1 MKENNPLSPH
11 IQIYNW
17 HISSLI
23 SISHRITGI
32 INIILITLI
41 CLWTALLLLG
51 DINYELIQKFFE
63 TFFGKFLIMGTVW
76 SFSFQILSEIRH
88 LFWDLGLGFEL
99 KTSNIT
105 GLLVIFGSFVLTILI
120 FTLGSSVILMPLM
133 LWFLFNLVSYYDK
146 SYDEVL
152 LFFTSQ
158 PTKFLFSLFIIF
170 AYFYSSLSISE
181 VFEDYIESEKLKYV
195 ANRLLYLFAIII
207 PISTL
212 LLLFKLSL

>member
-1 MKENNPLSPH
+1 M
-11 IQIYNW
+11 
-17 HISSLI
+17 
-23 SISHRITGI
+23 
-32 INIILITLI
+32 INATKKWI
-41 CLWTALLLLG
+41 
-51 DINYELIQKFFE
+51 
-63 TFFGKFLIMGTVW
+63 FLKI
-76 SFSFQILSEIRH
+76 
-88 LFWDLGLGFEL
+88 
-99 KTSNIT
+99 
-105 GLLVIFGSFVLTILI
+105 
-120 FTLGSSVILMPLM
+120 SSVILMPLM

-158 PTKFLFSLFIIF
+158 PTKFLFSLFIIS